1 VTRHRPQTTAGNRLL
16 AALDPGDLAGFQS
29 HLEEVRLE
37 HRQCL
42 YEPGAPPARIYFPQE
57 GLVSLQVAVAGDSSI
72 EAAMVG
78 REGLVGLPLLAGD
91 SQPPGRALVQAPGR
105 AFAISAA
112 ALLGA
117 LRDSAAL
124 QALIASHLNALL
136 AQLFQTAAC
145 NAVHSAEQRL
155 ARWMLAASDRTG
167 GRPVPLTHECLA
179 DMLGVGRPT
188 VSIIA
193 HNLQTGGFIAYRRG
207 LIEVASRAGLEKVAC
222 PCYAAVRHAYQRL
235 LPLSYS

>member
-1 VTRHRPQTTAGNRLL
+1 MARHRAQAIAGNRLL
-16 AALDPGDLAGFQS
+16 AALGTSELAGFQP
-29 HLEEVRLE
+29 HLEEVRLD
-37 HRQCL
+37 HHQCL

-57 GLVSLQVAVAGDSSI
+57 GLISLQVALNGSGSI

-78 REGLVGLPLLAGD
+78 REGLVGLPVLAGA

-105 AFAISAA
+105 AFAISWPV
-112 ALLGA
+112 LMTA
-117 LRDSAAL
+117 LRDSAGL
-124 QALIASHLNALL
+124 QVLIASHLQALL

-155 ARWMLAASDRTG
+155 ARWLLAASDRTA
-167 GRPVPLTHECLA
+167 GRPVPLTHEGLA

-193 HNLQTGGFIAYRRG
+193 RNLQDSGLIAYRRG

>member
-1 VTRHRPQTTAGNRLL
+1 VSRHRSQTIAGNRLL
-16 AALDPGDLAGFQS
+16 AALDPGDLAGFQL

-57 GLVSLQVAVAGDSSI
+57 GLISLQLAVAGDSSI
-72 EAAMVG
+72 EAAMIG
-78 REGLVGLPLLAGD
+78 REGLVGLPLLTEG

-105 AFAISAA
+105 ALAISAA
-112 ALLGA
+112 GLMRAV
-117 LRDSAAL
+117 RESAAL
-124 QALIASHLNALL
+124 QRLIASHLNALL

-155 ARWMLAASDRTG
+155 ARWMLAAADRTG
-167 GRPVPLTHECLA
+167 GRPMPLTHESLA

-188 VSIIA
+188 ISIIA
-193 HNLQTGGFIAYRRG
+193 HNLQTGGLIAYRRG
-207 LIEVASRAGLEKVAC
+207 LIEVASRGGLEKVAC
-222 PCYAAVRHAYQRL
+222 PCYGAVRHAYQRL
-235 LPLSYS
+235 LPLSYT

>member
-1 VTRHRPQTTAGNRLL
+1 M
-16 AALDPGDLAGFQS
+16 AALSQSELAGFQP
-29 HLEEVRLE
+29 HLEEVRLD

-42 YEPGAPPARIYFPQE
+42 YQPGSPPTRIYFPQE
-57 GLVSLQVAVAGDSSI
+57 GLISLQVPLNGSGSI

-78 REGLVGLPLLAGD
+78 REGLVGLPVMEGE

-105 AFAISAA
+105 ALAISWP
-112 ALLGA
+112 ALMAA

-124 QALIASHLNALL
+124 QALIASHLHALL
-136 AQLFQTAAC
+136 AQLFQTAGC

-155 ARWMLAASDRTG
+155 ARWLLAASDRTG
-167 GRPVPLTHECLA
+167 GRAVPLTHEGLA

-193 HNLQTGGFIAYRRG
+193 RNLQDSGLIAYRRG
-207 LIEVASRAGLEKVAC
+207 LIEVVSRAGLEKVAC
-222 PCYAAVRHAYQRL
+222 PCYGAVRHAYQRL